1 MLIEQTP
8 KIFRAFFPDY
18 LIWQIPQ
25 KEKTVY
31 LTFDDGPV
39 PEVTPF
45 VLELLEKHAIK
56 ATFFCVGDNVCKYP
70 DLFKQMVK
78 GGHQIGNHTFSHLQG
93 FKCSTE
99 QYMEDVEKADLVIQ
113 SRLFRPPHGQFRPSQ
128 LAQLKEKY
136 EIVLWDVI
144 TRDYN
149 CSLSGEYVANVVKKY
164 ARNGSIIVFH
174 DSIKA
179 EKNVRYALPRAI
191 DFLMEEGYKFD
202 VLNPQSLKKKI
213 ELVSPPADFFLRKV
227 I

>member
-1 MLIEQTP
+1 MIIEQTP
-8 KIFRAFFPDY
+8 KIFRAFFPDV
-18 LIWQIPQ
+18 IWQIPQ

-31 LTFDDGPV
+31 LTFDDGPI
-39 PEVTPF
+39 PEATPF

-70 DLFKQMVK
+70 DLFKQIEK
-78 GGHQIGNHTFSHLQG
+78 AGHQTGNHTFSHLQG
-93 FKCSTE
+93 FKYSADE
-99 QYMEDVEKADLVIQ
+99 YMEDVEKADNYIK

-128 LAQLKEKY
+128 LIRLKEKY

-149 CSLSGEYVANVVKKY
+149 RSLSGEYVANVVRKY

-174 DSIKA
+174 DSLKA
-179 EKNVRYALPRAI
+179 EKNMKYALPRAI
-191 DFLMEEGYKFD
+191 DFLLEEGYKFD
-202 VLNPQSLKKKI
+202 VLNPQSWRKTV
-213 ELVSPPADFFLRKV
+213 ELIAPQENFLSGKA

>member
-8 KIFRAFFPDY
+8 KIFRAFFPDV
-18 LIWQIPQ
+18 IWQIPQ

-39 PEVTPF
+39 PAATSF

-70 DLFKQMVK
+70 DLFRQIVK
-78 GGHQIGNHTFSHLQG
+78 AGHQTGNHTFSHLQG
-93 FKCSTE
+93 FKYSAE
-99 QYMEDVEKADLVIQ
+99 HYLEDVEKADTVIK
-113 SRLFRPPHGQFRPSQ
+113 SRLFRPPHGQFRHSQ
-128 LAQLKEKY
+128 LIRLKEKY

-149 CSLSGEYVANVVKKY
+149 RSLSGEYVANVVKKY

-174 DSIKA
+174 ASVRA
-179 EKNVRYALPRAI
+179 EKNMKYALPRAI
-191 DFLMEEGYKFD
+191 DFLLEEGYRFET
-202 VLNPQSLKKKI
+202 LNPRS
-213 ELVSPPADFFLRKV
+213 LRKTV
-227 I
+227 ELTTSQENFLLGKAI

>member
-8 KIFRAFFPDY
+8 KIFRAFFPGV
-18 LIWQIPQ
+18 IWQIPQ

-39 PEVTPF
+39 PEITPF

-56 ATFFCVGDNVCKYP
+56 ATFFCVGGNVCKYP
-70 DLFKQMVK
+70 DVFRQIVK
-78 GGHQIGNHTFSHLQG
+78 AGHQTGNHTFGHLQG
-93 FKCSTE
+93 FKYSTK
-99 QYMEDVEKADLVIQ
+99 QYMEDVEKADTVIK
-113 SRLFRPPHGQFRPSQ
+113 SRLFRPPYGQFRHSQ
-128 LAQLKEKY
+128 LVKLKEKY

-149 CSLSGEYVANVVKKY
+149 RSIGGEFVLNVVKKY

-179 EKNVRYALPRAI
+179 EKNLHYALPRAI
-191 DFLMEEGYKFD
+191 DFLLEEGYKFD
-202 VLNPQSLKKKI
+202 VLNPQSLRKTV
-213 ELVSPPADFFLRKV
+213 ELIPSSQESFRKA